1 MLGFTLAA
9 VAIMIV
15 LVGLIAAVY
24 VTFTRLLPVLIAGPF
39 TTVKTAAPLTTI
51 ETVIC
56 GAALGVFAGFV
67 HSFGLAAP
75 WPALL
80 QFATVAAA
88 AYGVNV
94 ITGPAFANLFK
105 LPSTVLLL
113 VTLALGGVEIGAPY
127 FGTTSTVAGI
137 ISGAVAF
144 ALSLGFGTQ
153 VTAAAAARS
162 RA

>member
-1 MLGFTLAA
+1 MPTKA
-9 VAIMIV
+9 
-15 LVGLIAAVY
+15 
-24 VTFTRLLPVLIAGPF
+24 LPP
-39 TTVKTAAPLTTI
+39 APLTTV

-56 GAALGVFAGFV
+56 GAVLGVFAGFV

-113 VTLALGGVEIGAPY
+113 ITFGLGGLEIGAPY
-127 FGTTSTVAGI
+127 LGTSSTVAGI
-137 ISGAVAF
+137 ISGVVAF

-153 VTAAAAARS
+153 VSAAASARS